1 VRGGGL
7 LPYGADTASGCLPTA
22 VERRPDQYVLTG
34 FALVR
39 RIKMVQSLRPS
50 RLAGRTFR
58 FTWTAGPKN
67 AVTHEYVFHTDG
79 TVSYAPIEPDRP
91 PQYTTAKQY
100 GAFEVAEDIYL
111 VSYLE
116 SGYALSVALNF
127 KEKRLQG
134 FATSATQWYPVQ
146 GRFEELSK

>member
-1 VRGGGL
+1 
-7 LPYGADTASGCLPTA
+7 
-22 VERRPDQYVLTG
+22 
-34 FALVR
+34 
-39 RIKMVQSLRPS
+39 MVQSLRPS

-79 TVSYAPIEPDRP
+79 SVSYAPIESDRAP
-91 PQYTTAKQY
+91 EYTTAKQY

-111 VSYLE
+111 VSYLDT

-127 KEKRLQG
+127 KERHLQG